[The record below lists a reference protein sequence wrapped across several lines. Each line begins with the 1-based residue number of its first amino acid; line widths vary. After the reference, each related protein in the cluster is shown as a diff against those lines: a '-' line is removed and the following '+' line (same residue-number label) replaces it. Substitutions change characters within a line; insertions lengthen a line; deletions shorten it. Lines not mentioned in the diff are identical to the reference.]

1 MITRINPPELGS
13 PPGYFQIV
21 EVKVERIIFAKSY
34 VQGTREKTCCPSCHR
49 RTTIRSP
56 SQRMS
61 IRLS

>member
-13 PPGYFQIV
+13 PPGYSQIV

-34 VQGTREKTCCPSCHR
+34 VQGTEEDVLPELSSSHDDQVPFTS
-49 RTTIRSP
+49 
-56 SQRMS
+56 MS